1 MDFQTESFVSL
12 NLKDTEK
19 VNTEYY
25 HPSLRLYLLAGS
37 ISKTRIKVR
46 VS

>member
-1 MDFQTESFVSL
+1 MFLNSRADIQTII
-12 NLKDTEK
+12 
-19 VNTEYY
+19 Y
-25 HPSLRLYLLAGS
+25 HPSLRLYLPAGA